1 MQSRYLFLAK
11 KRDPCSA
18 ISLAVC
24 PAHAY
29 TLCTVCAHA
38 LQGDTQYIKC
48 MPMLCKG
55 NRCARYVTSARQV
68 VKACSAWCSRT
79 PWFDSSLSCPPC
91 RIMPR
96 PATLEELLLR
106 QLRDF
111 AESSGLA
118 DVVPVEATLA
128 SAELLQMGVEQA
140 EETKLKLQVVARL
153 GLGPTILSILWAS
166 EC

>member
-1 MQSRYLFLAK
+1 MCNQPIRL
-11 KRDPCSA
+11 
-18 ISLAVC
+18 
-24 PAHAY
+24 
-29 TLCTVCAHA
+29 
-38 LQGDTQYIKC
+38 
-48 MPMLCKG
+48 
-55 NRCARYVTSARQV
+55 
-68 VKACSAWCSRT
+68 
-79 PWFDSSLSCPPC
+79 PC

-153 GLGPTILSILWAS
+153 GGGPHDWLFRGFEHVGQPCSLVSCPARGLPESSLRRLLNSSATRRRAGLVLQQRDCFALV
-166 EC
+166 